1 MNFRNLISAESK
13 DDIQIN
19 NINDMTRELAPI
31 INSLVIKS
39 TFKNLDMPFEKFN
52 NNHSDKP
59 RWLISGKFKLNVFTR
74 ILSK

>member
-1 MNFRNLISAESK
+1 MNFRNLISAEPK
-13 DDIQIN
+13 DNIQIN
-19 NINDMTRELAPI
+19 NVNDITKELTPI

-39 TFKNLDMPFEKFN
+39 TSKNLDIPFENYNK
-52 NNHSDKP
+52 NHSDKP

>member
-1 MNFRNLISAESK
+1 MNFRNLISPEPK
-13 DDIQIN
+13 DNIQIN

-39 TFKNLDMPFEKFN
+39 TSKKLDMPFEKFN

-74 ILSK
+74 IVSK